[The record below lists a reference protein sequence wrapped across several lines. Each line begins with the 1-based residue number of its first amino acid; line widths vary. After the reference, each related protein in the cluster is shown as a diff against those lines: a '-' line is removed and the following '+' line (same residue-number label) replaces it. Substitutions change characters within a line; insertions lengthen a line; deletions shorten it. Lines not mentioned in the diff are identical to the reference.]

1 MRLCVPGAKVLQL
14 FSELAPLYLVFLSS
28 SDCKCLSF
36 LNSDLH
42 LIYLL
47 SIKETVFHSFHFISF
62 LLQLISTQ
70 LFVFE
75 VFSTFLW
82 AAGTAYGGGVDG
94 WSTISDGDS
103 SEISKRLEVKVKWSK
118 KTPSAAQRGSPSLMM
133 IWGLLALCP
142 AFWSTCTPWSTAH
155 LP

>member
-1 MRLCVPGAKVLQL
+1 MCGKGKKKLIIHRNFLNTIPSHKALVKLDCGWLVNETPCVPGAKIVQL
-14 FSELAPLYLVFLSS
+14 FSEFAPLYFVFLRS

-62 LLQLISTQ
+62 LSQLLSAR

-75 VFSTFLW
+75 VF
-82 AAGTAYGGGVDG
+82 
-94 WSTISDGDS
+94 
-103 SEISKRLEVKVKWSK
+103 
-118 KTPSAAQRGSPSLMM
+118 
-133 IWGLLALCP
+133 
-142 AFWSTCTPWSTAH
+142 
-155 LP
+155 